1 MSGDPLDE
9 YDTLG
14 KRDEHEITLASD
26 DRSKPDVTMPRG
38 YELSSGGLWWAP
50 ADDGKGRS
58 PKALW
63 LASEFEITAEA
74 RDSDGE
80 DWSLVIEFRDRD
92 GRHKREIIGRDELAG
107 ETVEVRRRLLRRGLI
122 LNSTALGRERLQ
134 VFLSGVRTLARARLV
149 YAAGWQGD
157 NYVLPHLTI
166 GASAAETVL
175 FRGRSGG
182 ANHAQAGTYEAWRA
196 DVAALMAGN
205 ASGVFALSTAFAAP
219 LLRELGGEGGGFHF
233 RGKSSKG
240 KSTLQRV
247 AGSTRTT
254 PWTRWRS
261 RTMTGS

>member
-92 GRHKREIIGRDELAG
+92 GRH
-107 ETVEVRRRLLRRGLI
+107 
-122 LNSTALGRERLQ
+122 
-134 VFLSGVRTLARARLV
+134 
-149 YAAGWQGD
+149 
-157 NYVLPHLTI
+157 
-166 GASAAETVL
+166 
-175 FRGRSGG
+175 
-182 ANHAQAGTYEAWRA
+182 
-196 DVAALMAGN
+196 
-205 ASGVFALSTAFAAP
+205 
-219 LLRELGGEGGGFHF
+219 
-233 RGKSSKG
+233 
-240 KSTLQRV
+240 
-247 AGSTRTT
+247 
-254 PWTRWRS
+254 
-261 RTMTGS
+261 